1 MKRALVLAGGGV
13 AGIAWEL
20 GVLHG
25 IGEED
30 PELLAGLRR
39 ADVVIGT
46 SAGSAVAA
54 QITSGALI
62 ADLYSAQL
70 DERSSELEVDLDLEE
85 LMDRFVRATTGAT
98 DPEDMRRRIG
108 ALALETPTVSEAARR
123 AAITARLP
131 EKTWPSGTLLLTA
144 VEAGSGRPTVFTK
157 DSGVDL
163 VDAVAAS
170 CAVPGVWPPV
180 AIGDHRYIDGGV
192 RSVTNADLAAGWIVS
207 SSSPRCWPGR
217 RNPGATSMTRSPDC
231 RRPGSGSSMP
241 TKPRRPPSARIHS
254 RRRPAGRRPAGDV
267 RSVVRRPR
275 PWAPSGADDT
285 FIGTTIAT
293 SDGVAKLVAGDVG
306 SRGRPRGWSAAYV
319 CLTSG
324 MP

>member
-1 MKRALVLAGGGV
+1 MRTSC
-13 AGIAWEL
+13 
-20 GVLHG
+20 
-25 IGEED
+25 
-30 PELLAGLRR
+30 
-39 ADVVIGT
+39 IGT

-62 ADLYSAQL
+62 ADLDSAQL

-180 AIGDHRYIDGGV
+180 TIGDHRYIDGGV
-192 RSVTNADLAAGWIVS
+192 RSVTNADLAAGCDRVLVIT
-207 SSSPRCWPGR
+207 PLLA
-217 RNPGATSMTRSPDC
+217 GAPQPWGDLDDEI
-231 RRPGSGSSMP
+231 
-241 TKPRRPPSARIHS
+241 ARLS
-254 RRRPAGRRPAGDV
+254 PAGVRVIHADEASTAAFGTNPLSPSTRGPAARRGREIG
-267 RSVVRRPR
+267 RSE
-275 PWAPSGADDT
+275 AA
-285 FIGTTIAT
+285 A
-293 SDGVAKLVAGDVG
+293 VG
-306 SRGRPRGWSAAYV
+306 SFWR
-319 CLTSG
+319 
-324 MP
+324 